1 MRLKTYTIPV
11 LTLLFSACVVAP
23 ATATQTQ
30 DYYQTGSI
38 ISEEISLQD
47 QNQSSQGLTQLLEEL
62 DKPVNLLY
70 LFGGGGMGHERTQET
85 GGLWCPDSFEDM
97 HILRSLA
104 KHFEGRVGF
113 IPIAIPPV
121 FHTKLL
127 GFGERVMLDA
137 PSTDLNNQQALK
149 AFIDSTQ
156 TAFDA
161 RTIPIQPLYD
171 LYFNL
176 LISEQA
182 QEQRKA
188 TSPRQKWHGA
198 FRAADETQSYGVPN
212 FWLVDN
218 QGKVLREPFR
228 GNVYHPH
235 NEDISINYSL
245 LDVVT
250 AIKDALTATNVK

>member
-1 MRLKTYTIPV
+1 M
-11 LTLLFSACVVAP
+11 AP
-23 ATATQTQ
+23 AAAAQ
-30 DYYQTGSI
+30 DHYQTGSI

-47 QNQSSQGLTQLLEEL
+47 QNQTSQSLTQLLEEL

-70 LFGGGGMGHERTQET
+70 LFGGGGMGHERTQKT

-104 KHFEGRVGF
+104 KHYEGRIGF
-113 IPIAIPPV
+113 MPIAIPPV

-127 GFGERVMLDA
+127 GFGERVMLDPA
-137 PSTDLNNQQALK
+137 STDQDNQLALK

-176 LISEQA
+176 LISEDA
-182 QEQRKA
+182 QELREA
-188 TSPRQKWHGA
+188 TSPRQQWHGA

-218 QGKVLREPFR
+218 KGKVLREPFR

-235 NEDISINYSL
+235 NEAISINYSL
-245 LDVVT
+245 QDVVA
-250 AIKDALTATNVK
+250 AIEDALIATNVK